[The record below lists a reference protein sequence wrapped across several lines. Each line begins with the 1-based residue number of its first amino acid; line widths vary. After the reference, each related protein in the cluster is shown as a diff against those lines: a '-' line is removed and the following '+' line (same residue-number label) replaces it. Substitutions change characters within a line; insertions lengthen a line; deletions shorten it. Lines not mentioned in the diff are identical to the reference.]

1 MERTQLIRD
10 LNERFRDAPAEEVV
24 GFFLEAYKGR
34 IALSS
39 SLSIEDQTLTDII
52 VKSEK
57 LRVKSE
63 EFPSGVLSGEG
74 LAVADSSLFTLN
86 SSLCRIFT
94 LDTGRLFPET
104 YQLIDKTNLTYGIQL
119 EVFFP
124 DYREVQRMVREEGIN
139 LFYNS
144 IESRHRCCQIRKL
157 EPLARAFK
165 GLDSW
170 ICGLRREQSVT
181 RKDMQTVEWDEQH
194 QLIKV
199 NPLISWTEQQ
209 VWDYIH
215 QNHVPYN
222 KLHDKG
228 YPSFGCEPCTRAV
241 KPGEDVRAGR
251 WWWES
256 PDHRECGLHQRH

>member
-10 LNERFRDAPAEEVV
+10 LNERFRDASAEEVV
-24 GFFLEAYKGR
+24 GYFLSAYPGR

-52 VKSEK
+52 VKEQGKVKSEK
-57 LRVKSE
+57 LW
-63 EFPSGVLSGEG
+63 
-74 LAVADSSLFTLN
+74 
-86 SSLCRIFT
+86 RIFT

-104 YQLIDKTNLTYGIQL
+104 YQLIDKTNLTYNIKI

-157 EPLARAFK
+157 EPLSRAFQ
-165 GLDSW
+165 GLDAW

-181 RKDMQTVEWDEQH
+181 RKDMQLVEWDEQH

-199 NPLISWTEQQ
+199 NPLISWSEQQ
-209 VWDYIH
+209 VWDYIRQH
-215 QNHVPYN
+215 HVPYN
-222 KLHDKG
+222 KLHDRG
-228 YPSFGCEPCTRAV
+228 YPSIGCEPCTRAV
-241 KPGEDVRAGR
+241 QPGEDVRAGR

>member
-10 LNERFRDAPAEEVV
+10 LNERFRDASAQEVV
-24 GFFLEAYKGR
+24 GYFLKAYQGR

-52 VKSEK
+52 VTQDKN
-57 LRVKSE
+57 
-63 EFPSGVLSGEG
+63 
-74 LAVADSSLFTLN
+74 T
-86 SSLCRIFT
+86 RIFT

-104 YQLIDKTNLTYGIQL
+104 YQLIEKTNMTYGIKI

-124 DYREVQRMVREEGIN
+124 DYHEVQRMVREEGIN

-144 IESRHRCCQIRKL
+144 VESRHRCCQIRKL
-157 EPLARAFK
+157 EPLKRAFQ
-165 GLDSW
+165 GLDVW
-170 ICGLRREQSVT
+170 ICGLRREQSIT
-181 RKDMQTVEWDEQH
+181 RQDMQVVEWDEMH

-209 VWDYIH
+209 VWDYIKMH
-215 QNHVPYN
+215 SVPYN
-222 KLHDKG
+222 KLHDRG
-228 YPSFGCEPCTRAV
+228 YPSIGCEPCTRAV
-241 KPGEDVRAGR
+241 QPGEDVRSGR